1 MKVLFTTFFF
11 LLFMNSRAF
20 AFGEASLEKI
30 DSKANTLISQNLG
43 DPTKIEEIGKHL
55 EAAFKESRKKSRV
68 MLFEEHVDNNR
79 LSCTHCPTHFQLTNS
94 INAVLQKM
102 KESLGSESDAVATD
116 INRLNFLFYTVKSR
130 QDDGTVKC
138 ERFRDI
144 TPDLKPTQ
152 FPGRFDLMA
161 EDSFQFPYGSELQ
174 LLDPT
179 REEIVYYYRGHGP
192 QRNIVVKAVL
202 TKDGGKFQYFYYR
215 PTEDEKNPH
224 RLPSIGAEPED
235 DDVTLAR
242 KVSKPTSQDTKVV
255 DDGKDRFSLVVDP
268 RVETRLKVIPKNVH
282 LAKGEVIQSVM
293 GTGLKVTGESAL
305 SLKGN
310 QASINLKDEKG
321 YSFVKV
327 DIKTSLRGES
337 THTIEVPYEVQVT
350 STDASQPSAGV
361 KASGSFTDSTTAT
374 GVKLQITDGVTQYLR
389 AETMRNKHT
398 GVSSYTVARDLPI
411 STSSIVTVGVGRNE
425 EKKTYGAFQHR
436 KSIKENVTMV
446 LDVRLDQDRKAS
458 ITYQLKAIF

>member
-1 MKVLFTTFFF
+1 
-11 LLFMNSRAF
+11 MNSSVF
-20 AFGEASLEKI
+20 ALGEASLEKI

-55 EAAFKESRKKSRV
+55 EAAFKESRKKREFV
-68 MLFEEHVDNNR
+68 YEEHVDNNR
-79 LSCTHCPTHFQLTNS
+79 LSCTHCPTYIQLTSS
-94 INAVLQKM
+94 INAALQKM
-102 KESLGSESDAVATD
+102 KETLGSDSEAVATD

-130 QDDGTVKC
+130 QDDGSVKC
-138 ERFRDI
+138 ERFRDV
-144 TPDLKPTQ
+144 TRDLKPTQ

-161 EDSFQFPYGSELQ
+161 EDSFQFPFGSELQ
-174 LLDPT
+174 LLDPK
-179 REEIVYYYRGHGP
+179 REEIIYYYRGVGP
-192 QRNIVVKAVL
+192 QRNIVVKAIL
-202 TKDGGKFQYFYYR
+202 TKEGGKFQYFYYR
-215 PTEDEKNPH
+215 PTEDEKNPY
-224 RLPSIGAEPED
+224 RLPSIGTEPED

-242 KVSKPTSQDTKVV
+242 KKISKQSQEDPKPA

-310 QASINLKDEKG
+310 QASLNLKDEKG

-327 DIKTSLRGES
+327 DIKTSLKGES
-337 THTIEVPYEVQVT
+337 THSIEVPYEVQVT
-350 STDASQPSAGV
+350 SPDVSQPSAGV

-389 AETMRNKHT
+389 AETMRNKST
-398 GVSSYTVARDLPI
+398 GVSSYTIARDLPI
-411 STSSIVTVGVGRNE
+411 SESSIVTVGVGRNE
-425 EKKTYGAFQHR
+425 ERKTYGTFQHR